1 MSLFHSIPPPLHED
15 NVEIKVVEKIKE
27 NVDTEEIKDIQ
38 LKKTQMETPRKET
51 LRKKTQMETP
61 KKETQ
66 LKKTQTERPRKET
79 PRQKIPGDTWRYV
92 KIPGD
97 IWRYLETYK
106 RYVEI
111 PEDM

>member
-27 NVDTEEIKDIQ
+27 NVDTEELKDIQ

-61 KKETQ
+61 KKETPR
-66 LKKTQTERPRKET
+66 KKTPMET
-79 PRQKIPGDTWRYV
+79 LGKKTGNKVQIMEIPGV
-92 KIPGD
+92 KQC
-97 IWRYLETYK
+97 L
-106 RYVEI
+106 
-111 PEDM
+111 